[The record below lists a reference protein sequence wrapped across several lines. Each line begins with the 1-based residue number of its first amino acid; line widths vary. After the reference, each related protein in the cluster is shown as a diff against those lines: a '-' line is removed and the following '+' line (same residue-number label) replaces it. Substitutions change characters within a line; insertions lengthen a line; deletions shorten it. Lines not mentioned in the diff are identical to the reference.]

1 MMAST
6 DSADALARRI
16 FVRYRAAGHLRLEL
30 PAAICSPA
38 SARSIEAALRRQE
51 GVYRVALHAG
61 ERKLSVFYDEHA
73 CDAGAIARCL
83 YRLLPD
89 LPTAGDPG
97 LATAAGEAAV
107 PAAAAA
113 AGRGERPAGTAT
125 QFEAAAR
132 RALRRLLRGMDRY
145 PQLQGV
151 RTRVQPVLE
160 SALSERAILN
170 FLNDLLAFHL
180 IRVHWDLITQQWL
193 RDPLK
198 FRSAWLTIFYLVFL
212 LVRYRKGGDRK

>member
-16 FVRYRAAGHLRLEL
+16 CVRYRAAGHLRLEV

-97 LATAAGEAAV
+97 LATAAGADG
-107 PAAAAA
+107 
-113 AGRGERPAGTAT
+113 AGHYQEIPGAGL
-125 QFEAAAR
+125 FMPSSSRRSLPGRSLAR
-132 RALRRLLRGMDRY
+132 WKDIRR
-145 PQLQGV
+145 
-151 RTRVQPVLE
+151 
-160 SALSERAILN
+160 S
-170 FLNDLLAFHL
+170 
-180 IRVHWDLITQQWL
+180 
-193 RDPLK
+193 
-198 FRSAWLTIFYLVFL
+198 
-212 LVRYRKGGDRK
+212 